1 MHCWMLSSAI
11 SASTISMHCW
21 MLSSDRTAVT
31 LGLRVERSAVVAAS
45 LQLPEASSQPSSEN
59 TQSSS
64 WCSSMNQA
72 STSSTVGHFLPFPFP
87 FPFPLHFFPFL
98 HFFPPPF
105 FLPAGIS
112 SSSSPSAPEQV

>member
-1 MHCWMLSSAI
+1 M
-11 SASTISMHCW
+11 TISMHCW

-31 LGLRVERSAVVAAS
+31 LGERVARSASAAAS
-45 LQLPEASSQPSSEN
+45 LKLPELSSQPSSEN

-64 WCSSMNQA
+64 SCSSMNQA

-87 FPFPLHFFPFL
+87 FPLHFFPFL
-98 HFFPPPF
+98 HFFPPF

-112 SSSSPSAPEQV
+112 CSSALEQVDMASISFSPSGVPAVHQ

>member
-1 MHCWMLSSAI
+1 M
-11 SASTISMHCW
+11 TISMHCW

-31 LGLRVERSAVVAAS
+31 LGERVARSAWAAAS
-45 LQLPEASSQPSSEN
+45 LQLPELSSQPSSEN
-59 TQSSS
+59 THSSS

-72 STSSTVGHFLPFPFP
+72 STSSTLGHFLPFPFPFP

-105 FLPAGIS
+105 FLPAGS
-112 SSSSPSAPEQV
+112 SSSSALEPEQVIMAP

>member
-1 MHCWMLSSAI
+1 M
-11 SASTISMHCW
+11 
-21 MLSSDRTAVT
+21 AVT

-45 LQLPEASSQPSSEN
+45 LQLPELSSQPSSEN

-72 STSSTVGHFLPFPFP
+72 STSSTLGHFLPFPFP

-105 FLPAGIS
+105 FLPAGCS
-112 SSSSPSAPEQV
+112 SSSSALEQVWKASISFSPSGVPAVHQ